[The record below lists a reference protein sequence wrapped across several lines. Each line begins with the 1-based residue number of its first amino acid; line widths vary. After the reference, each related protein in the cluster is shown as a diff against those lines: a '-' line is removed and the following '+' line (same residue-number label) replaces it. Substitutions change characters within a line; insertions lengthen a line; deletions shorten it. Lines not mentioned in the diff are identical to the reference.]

1 MAFCIH
7 GRAKPFVHSFLSY
20 LPKELNETSKKLVQS
35 ETSLEMQVKV
45 LCFFFVLNSIRA
57 RCVFRTVYALNDL
70 SEFRV
75 EDTSKLSPDSYFP
88 GCPLL
93 YLR

>member
-7 GRAKPFVHSFLSY
+7 GRAKSFVHSFLSY

-45 LCFFFVLNSIRA
+45 LCFFFVLNISKFLA
-57 RCVFRTVYALNDL
+57 QGND
-70 SEFRV
+70 
-75 EDTSKLSPDSYFP
+75 FP
-88 GCPLL
+88 AF
-93 YLR
+93 